1 MSIMSYFTPA
11 VRVLSPVTCIHH
23 APAKY
28 SLLLAAI
35 LAVSGMGT
43 SPCFAAETGDKP
55 IQPMT
60 KTPDKVNEAT
70 SKKAKPIIGKV
81 SINSASAEEL
91 QTLKGVGVTKANAI
105 VDYRTQNGKFKS
117 IDDLVNV
124 TGIGPK
130 LVESNRDILT
140 L

>member
-1 MSIMSYFTPA
+1 MSIMSYFAPA
-11 VRVLSPVTCIHH
+11 VRVLSPLTRAHH
-23 APAKY
+23 APTKY
-28 SLLLAAI
+28 SLLLAAM
-35 LAVSGMGT
+35 LVVSGMGIG
-43 SPCFAAETGDKP
+43 SSFAAETSDKP

-60 KTPDKVNEAT
+60 KTQDKVNEAT
-70 SKKAKPIIGKV
+70 NKTKQAIGKV

-91 QTLKGVGVTKANAI
+91 QSLKGVGVTKAKAI

-117 IDDLVNV
+117 IDDLANV

-130 LVESNRDILT
+130 LVESNRDILK